1 MSSIISSNQWHK
13 IMLVVLGLL
22 ASLSIITAEAGAA
35 AQLLPTAGAP
45 FSIIHDT
52 IPDDCN
58 TEGSNST
65 SQQRGRY
72 KALVCW
78 LWHLKISLPNEQFT
92 EGLFTIN
99 VHDMVC
105 TNFGV
110 ASMKTSSSSS
120 SMLDSTTNNPSI
132 TIDLMGM
139 SATCTGK
146 YDLPEMGIYGD
157 DIVASVSSGSN
168 SNSTTSN
175 ESTSSSS
182 TTTTLHLQVD
192 IASRPLQDGKND
204 IISLLPFPTLA
215 TFSSCTPNF
224 IVNQIQFSGSLA
236 ATIIDLFSG
245 VISHQVTEAM
255 NEHVCAVVKVN
266 GETLLDGWL
275 LQARQY
281 VGGLILNNTATT
293 ATSTI
298 VEDEDGGSESYHF
311 VLGENSASHSSHSLV
326 TEQQASESRSLVLTA
341 NDHNVVS
348 WDKNMPFLKRV
359 LLKFN
364 TFLSQHLNEGIIL
377 KLLQKLSTW
386 QQSTMSTTDCE
397 NCGLLFKGVNGLID
411 SLTRGEGSMEI
422 TIPDKF
428 LNFQNNHTFTIPGY
442 GEVTLT
448 VHKVKVS
455 GIDNFTDLSLFRP
468 SGQNMLSTSI
478 ASDAG
483 FGVSVL
489 IDLQVRPMNESSVV
503 EAEML
508 NETFELHFNTSSVN
522 VDSFSSWVIDRDIF
536 SKLSVGSFMF
546 GSYTVFDNNRN
557 FLNCIIE
564 ALTSVT
570 FLELQGRMKVDA
582 MQISPITSYAN
593 NGCTSDLEGDID
605 ELINHVM
612 QLIVAEYPLTLT
624 EALSGMIQMPAKKFI
639 NDKLAALIGDTKMMP
654 LHCVNVDIPT
664 NKSEHPLRLDSN
676 KALMI
681 FDEIVNDDSAI
692 AYVNSFIGCVDDTVE
707 TRKLLDGH
715 FFTFS
720 LGELDIVL
728 HDLHME
734 HIASVYDM
742 KLLQPT
748 IDHYHLTNKL
758 GYGMC
763 SASDQSNDCNQ
774 TSFSFGMNL
783 AHSKQGDLGNI
794 NFHINMTNLQL
805 KGGTELR
812 YDMNYLPFLSISDLL
827 ASPECLTVPVTKF
840 QLWGMNATIET
851 LDVTVDV
858 SLTGQESSPH
868 SFSYR
873 TEDAHE
879 LAKVVS
885 TVFSEGA
892 VFFEKKLGEHFLMQ
906 LDKASRVCSTPAN
919 PRRSIYASNSTR
931 AAGLWTFLIIIA
943 FIAGNAWLFSRGVKL
958 VDEEGSIANNE
969 AAEAQTDEHER

>member
-1 MSSIISSNQWHK
+1 
-13 IMLVVLGLL
+13 MLVLGLL
-22 ASLSIITAEAGAA
+22 ASLSFITAEAGAA
-35 AQLLPTAGAP
+35 PAQLLPISSSAAAAP

-58 TEGSNST
+58 NEGSNST
-65 SQQRGRY
+65 QQRGRY

-78 LWHLKISLPNEQFT
+78 LWNLKISLPNEQFT

-110 ASMKTSSSSS
+110 ASMKTSSQSLSSS
-120 SMLDSTTNNPSI
+120 FMVDSTTNNPSI
-132 TIDLMGM
+132 TIDLIGM

-146 YDLPEMGIYGD
+146 YDLPELGIYGD

-168 SNSTTSN
+168 SSIAFD
-175 ESTSSSS
+175 ESTS
-182 TTTTLHLQVD
+182 TTATTTLHLQVD

-224 IVNQIQFSGSLA
+224 IVNHVQFSGSLA

-245 VISHQVTEAM
+245 VISRQVTEAM

-275 LQARQY
+275 LKARQY
-281 VGGLILNNTATT
+281 VGGLILNNTATA

-298 VEDEDGGSESYHF
+298 VEDEDGGSENKHF
-311 VLGENSASHSSHSLV
+311 VLSEDSASHKSNSLV
-326 TEQQASESRSLVLTA
+326 TEQQVSLSRSLLIA
-341 NDHNVVS
+341 NNNNVVS
-348 WDKNMPFLKRV
+348 WDKDIPFLKRV

-377 KLLQKLSTW
+377 KLLQRLSTW
-386 QQSTMSTTDCE
+386 QQSTMSPTDCDS
-397 NCGLLFKGVNGLID
+397 CGLLFKGVNGLIN
-411 SLTRGEGSMEI
+411 SLTSGEGSMEI

-428 LNFQNNHTFTIPGY
+428 LNFQNNHTFTIPDY
-442 GEVTLT
+442 GDVTLT
-448 VHKVKVS
+448 VHKVRVS

-483 FGVSVL
+483 FDVSVL

-508 NETFELHFNTSSVN
+508 NEAFELHFNTSSVN
-522 VDSFSSWVIDRDIF
+522 LDSFSSWVIDRDIF

-546 GSYTVFDNNRN
+546 GSYTVFNNNRN

-570 FLELQGRMKVDA
+570 LLELQGRMKVDA

-593 NGCTSDLEGDID
+593 NGSTSDLEGDID

-624 EALSGMIQMPAKKFI
+624 EALSGMIHIPTKNLI

-654 LHCVNVDIPT
+654 LHCVNVDIPA

-681 FDEIVNDDSAI
+681 LDEIVNDDSAI

-715 FFTFS
+715 FFNFTF
-720 LGELDIVL
+720 GDFDIVL

-742 KLLQPT
+742 KFLQPE
-748 IDHYHLTNKL
+748 IDHYHLTNRF

-763 SASDQSNDCNQ
+763 SASDHMNDCNQ

-805 KGGTELR
+805 QGGAELR
-812 YDMNYLPFLSISDLL
+812 FDMNYLPFLSMPDLL
-827 ASPECLTVPVTKF
+827 AYPECLTTPITKF
-840 QLWGMNATIET
+840 QFWGMNATIET
-851 LDVTVDV
+851 LDVKVDV
-858 SLTGQESSPH
+858 SLTGQEKSPH

-873 TEDAHE
+873 TEDARE
-879 LAKVVS
+879 LAKAVS
-885 TVFSEGA
+885 TVLSQGA
-892 VFFEKKLGEHFLMQ
+892 VFLENELGEHFLMQ

-919 PRRSIYASNSTR
+919 PRRSIYASNSSG
-931 AAGLWTFLIIIA
+931 AAGLWTFLIILA

-958 VDEEGSIANNE
+958 VDEEGNIATNE